1 MEKHFKQVPSNLLR
15 VVIYGPESTGKTTLA
30 KQLAGYYHTNW
41 VKEFARDYLQKKWDN
56 KKEVCALDDLPAI
69 VEGQINSENQA
80 ISTANK
86 ILFCDTNVLV
96 TRVWSE
102 THFQG
107 YCNPKIID
115 CSEKFKYDF
124 YLLTGIDVP
133 WQKDDLRD
141 RPNDRQTMFDYFK
154 NMLDQLNENYAI
166 LEGNKEKRL
175 KKAIILIDEL
185 LKKT

>member
-1 MEKHFKQVPSNLLR
+1 MEKDFKQVPSNLLR

-86 ILFCDTNVLV
+86 LLFCDTNVLV

-115 CSEKFKYDF
+115 CSERFNYDF

-166 LEGNKEKRL
+166 LQGNKEKDL
-175 KKAIILIDEL
+175 KRPLY
-185 LKKT
+185 